1 MSRPPADD
9 PAQSGIMAQAL
20 GVVDIP
26 VSGEPTEH
34 HLPQYTDQCA
44 GWEEANM
51 DGKALFD

>member
-9 PAQSGIMAQAL
+9 PAQSGIMAQPL